1 MGNIL
6 HAEYAEYIHYFFYSL
21 IEPTEVCA
29 VIIHTLQGKE
39 WKVGEDGESVTSH
52 TIEGDGAGWS
62 SSRIQSLNQYPVR
75 ITSPAATSLS
85 HRHLAFRKCPMR

>member
-6 HAEYAEYIHYFFYSL
+6 HAEYIHYFFYSL

-52 TIEGDGAGWS
+52 TIEGDGAG
-62 SSRIQSLNQYPVR
+62 
-75 ITSPAATSLS
+75 
-85 HRHLAFRKCPMR
+85 